1 MTKVLN
7 VSKMYILDV
16 VDALSLNWSQIIP
29 HVEMWTDL
37 KYRDE
42 DRWRMNLTQEFWNK
56 VPELLGSCKVIDYDM
71 FDFKNHTPVQLTFF
85 IAEMD
90 NTGISLY
97 VEERNKALTK
107 RLLIHNSFSYSGTR
121 ITIPNLLE
129 RKLIRI
135 GLKMS
140 QIIDSAEDP
149 NKDCKNYPDEKYSSY
164 RSCDESMVYNDFKHS
179 YGFMPFYAA
188 NQIEEVSNTT

>member
-42 DRWRMNLTQEFWNK
+42 DRWRMNLTWEFWNK

-71 FDFKNHTPVQLTFF
+71 FNNF
-85 IAEMD
+85 E
-90 NTGISLY
+90 
-97 VEERNKALTK
+97 
-107 RLLIHNSFSYSGTR
+107 
-121 ITIPNLLE
+121 
-129 RKLIRI
+129 
-135 GLKMS
+135 
-140 QIIDSAEDP
+140 
-149 NKDCKNYPDEKYSSY
+149 
-164 RSCDESMVYNDFKHS
+164 
-179 YGFMPFYAA
+179 
-188 NQIEEVSNTT
+188 